1 MITLA
6 GPIGAG
12 KTTLTRLLA
21 NQLQSQAF
29 EEPVGNNPILPLFY
43 KGNEEAAKARANGDK
58 NATNRY
64 AFLQQIYFLYKRFA
78 MIKQAMKDDNNV
90 LDRSIYEDAIFMKMN
105 TEMGNATQIEYD
117 TYKHLLDEMLEE
129 LPYAAHK
136 KAPDLM
142 IYIKL
147 DYPTMLKHIE
157 TRNRPYEQIDNDP
170 SLSSYYKQLL
180 KEYTLWT
187 TQYSASPLI
196 TIDATQY
203 DFVNNINDT
212 KKVLI
217 KIYNALI
224 ELKKINHNQY
234 ETLITKTDYLTYT
247 DVPHT
252 N

>member
-43 KGNEEAAKARANGDK
+43 RDNEEAAKARANGDK

-78 MIKQAMKDDNNV
+78 MIKKAMQDDNNV
-90 LDRSIYEDAIFMKMN
+90 LDRSIYEDDIFMKMN
-105 TEMGNATQIEYD
+105 TDMGNATQIEYD

-147 DYPTMLKHIE
+147 DYTTMLKHIE

-170 SLSSYYKQLL
+170 SLSNYYKQLL

-224 ELKKINHNQY
+224 ELKKIDHNQY
-234 ETLITKTDYLTYT
+234 ETLITKTDHLTYT
-247 DVPHT
+247 DIPHT
-252 N
+252 K

>member
-1 MITLA
+1 
-6 GPIGAG
+6 
-12 KTTLTRLLA
+12 
-21 NQLQSQAF
+21 
-29 EEPVGNNPILPLFY
+29 
-43 KGNEEAAKARANGDK
+43 
-58 NATNRY
+58 
-64 AFLQQIYFLYKRFA
+64 

-105 TEMGNATQIEYD
+105 TDMGNATQIEYD

-196 TIDATQY
+196 TINATQY

-224 ELKKINHNQY
+224 KLKKINHNQY